1 MNALEIL
8 LKILQV
14 LLSLFNI
21 CVLLYAFKR
30 FLSAPRDSLSSR
42 VIVLETEV
50 KELKEAQFR
59 NSDKFKAQDAT
70 NEVLIRSSL
79 ALISFE
85 MQYCLTENK
94 PVSKDLEKAKED
106 LNNYL
111 SKR

>member
-1 MNALEIL
+1 MSILEII
-8 LKILQV
+8 LKVLQV
-14 LLSLFNI
+14 LLTLFNI
-21 CVLLYAFKR
+21 CVLLYAFKK
-30 FLSAPRDSLSSR
+30 FLSAPRDSLASR
-42 VIVLETEV
+42 VLALEIEV
-50 KELKEAQFR
+50 KQLNEAQYR
-59 NSDKFKAQDAT
+59 NTDKFKAQDKT

-111 SKR
+111 SQR